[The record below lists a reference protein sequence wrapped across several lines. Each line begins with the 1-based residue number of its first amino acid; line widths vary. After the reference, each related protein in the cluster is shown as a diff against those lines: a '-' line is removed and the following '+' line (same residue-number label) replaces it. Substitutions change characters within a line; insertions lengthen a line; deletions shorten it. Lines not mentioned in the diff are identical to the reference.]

1 MTEQQIIPNKRYRH
15 TDHPET
21 IYEGRG
27 DVDPDTLDCSN
38 KRMVRIVNIG
48 GRNFDRFVMP
58 PNLPT
63 SLPFFWNK
71 FFPVRV

>member
-1 MTEQQIIPNKRYRH
+1 MAPQQIIPGKRYRH
-15 TDHPET
+15 SDHPET

-63 SLPFFWNK
+63 SFPFFWNK